1 MREAISREAWPFE
14 CLHCLRVWEE
24 EYVVHRARDEQGV
37 DVVVWTRDDV
47 TVQPPWSGMT
57 CPACGC
63 GTVTTFSTGY
73 LAHRPKITLGR
84 PPLDT
89 PLDAPLDAPPNAP
102 LDASLNAPL
111 DAPLNAP
118 LDAPL
123 DAPAGEAPARG
134 APFASPALLT
144 LALLLLAGAGLY
156 EQLHVR

>member
-1 MREAISREAWPFE
+1 MSSGVIPVREAISREAWPFE

-47 TVQPPWSGMT
+47 AVQPPWSGMT

-89 PLDAPLDAPPNAP
+89 PLD
-102 LDASLNAPL
+102 APL

>member
-1 MREAISREAWPFE
+1 MRETISREAWPFE

-37 DVVVWTRDDV
+37 DVVMWTRDDV
-47 TVQPPWSGMT
+47 AVQPPWSGMT

-89 PLDAPLDAPPNAP
+89 PLDTPLD
-102 LDASLNAPL
+102 APL

-118 LDAPL
+118 
-123 DAPAGEAPARG
+123 AGEVPARG

>member
-24 EYVVHRARDEQGV
+24 EYVVHRVRDEQGV

-47 TVQPPWSGMT
+47 AVQPPWSGMT

-73 LAHRPKITLGR
+73 LAHRPEITLSR

-89 PLDAPLDAPPNAP
+89 PLDAPAG
-102 LDASLNAPL
+102 
-111 DAPLNAP
+111 
-118 LDAPL
+118 APL

-144 LALLLLAGAGLY
+144 LALLLLSGAGLY